1 MKQHVREV
9 YENLVRDGRPLA
21 ASLSETSLQRFLR
34 DPRIWPV
41 EAWFAV
47 PREDGSVQVQHWAF
61 QPDPRFPEPGE
72 DPLERSWLMRDTHL
86 DHNPLASVAECS
98 QQVIEKLQ
106 PANLLEQMLG
116 IYWMDDTGIELPEL
130 RKQCQPDE

>member
-21 ASLSETSLQRFLR
+21 ACLSETSLQRFLR

-47 PREDGSVQVQHWAF
+47 PREDGSV
-61 QPDPRFPEPGE
+61 PG
-72 DPLERSWLMRDTHL
+72 T
-86 DHNPLASVAECS
+86 A
-98 QQVIEKLQ
+98 
-106 PANLLEQMLG
+106 LG
-116 IYWMDDTGIELPEL
+116 IPARPQIP
-130 RKQCQPDE
+130 